1 MTSNRGICT
10 PAIQYTSLLFL
21 FVFTL
26 LFLAENAQAFQATTP
41 GEKEVRDIL
50 NKQSGKFEIPA
61 STSTASDSSDQ
72 EEKPNPWTKTW
83 NLNING
89 NQASYRNWSQG
100 GVNTIATSA
109 STLARFK
116 YSGGSFS
123 NTVRINLQYGQTW
136 LDGEGSKKTAD
147 LINLRYKL
155 DYFLGSYQL
164 STFTE
169 IDFRTQFVDGYD
181 EDNEN
186 IVSDFMAPGYLTESI
201 GLSYQPDDYFSVQSG
216 LGLKQTFVSV
226 DSLGQYY
233 GLDEDEKIRSEGGLT
248 VSINWD
254 KSFAKTF
261 NYTTE
266 LSTFTNLLLP
276 VRRTDIIFRNSL
288 SGKLNSFLSTILQFE
303 LMYDDDVTTKLQMR
317 QSIAVGLIIKLL

>member
-1 MTSNRGICT
+1 MTSDRGICT
-10 PAIQYTSLLFL
+10 PAIRYISVFLSIILIQALFSHN
-21 FVFTL
+21 VR
-26 LFLAENAQAFQATTP
+26 AFQKTTP
-41 GEKEVRDIL
+41 GEKEVREIL
-50 NKQSGKFEIPA
+50 DKQSDKFEKPA
-61 STSTASDSSDQ
+61 TISVEVDSS
-72 EEKPNPWTKTW
+72 EEVQKPNPWTKTW

-100 GVNTIATSA
+100 GVNTIATTA

-116 YSGGSFS
+116 YSGASFS
-123 NTVRINLQYGQTW
+123 NTFRVNLQYGQTW

-164 STFTE
+164 STFAE
-169 IDFRTQFVDGYD
+169 IDFRTQFVDGFD
-181 EDNEN
+181 EDNEQV
-186 IVSDFMAPGYLTESI
+186 VSDFMAPGYLTESI
-201 GLSYQPDDYFSVQSG
+201 GLSYQPDDYFSVQTG

-233 GLDEDEKIRSEGGLT
+233 GLNEDENMRSEGGFT
-248 VSINWD
+248 ISINWD

-276 VRRTDIIFRNSL
+276 VRRTDVIFRNAL

-303 LMYDDDVTTKLQMR
+303 LMYDDDVTSKLQMR
-317 QSIAVGLIIKLL
+317 QTIAVGLIIKLL

>member
-1 MTSNRGICT
+1 MTSNRGLCT
-10 PAIQYTSLLFL
+10 PAIRLTSLFFL
-21 FVFTL
+21 FVSFL
-26 LFLAENAQAFQATTP
+26 LALSDRVEAYQATTP
-41 GEKEVRDIL
+41 GEAEVREIL
-50 NKQSGKFEIPA
+50 EEQADKFEKITP
-61 STSTASDSSDQ
+61 TVVKNDSSAE
-72 EEKPNPWTKTW
+72 EEKPNPWTRSW

-100 GVNTIATSA
+100 GVNTVATTA

-116 YSGGSFS
+116 YSGDSFS
-123 NTVRINLQYGQTW
+123 NTIRFNLQYGQTW

-147 LINLRYKL
+147 LINFRYKL

-169 IDFRTQFVDGYD
+169 IDFRTQFVEGYD
-181 EDNEN
+181 DDNEN
-186 IVSDFMAPGYLTESI
+186 IVSDFMSPGYLTESI
-201 GLSYQPDDYFSVQSG
+201 GLSYQPDEFFSVQTG
-216 LGLKQTFVSV
+216 LGLKQTFVQV
-226 DSLGQYY
+226 DSLGQHY
-233 GLDEDEKIRSEGGLT
+233 GLAEGKNMRSEGGFT
-248 VSINWD
+248 ISIHLD
-254 KSFAKTF
+254 KAFAETF

-303 LMYDDDVTTKLQMR
+303 LMYDDDVTKKLQMR